1 MIEYEI
7 SDSERIFLKSQNIS
21 VYELF
26 NAKGRP
32 IPQCKQEMENHGKLF
47 AYNTTAS
54 MHLSHLLLLRQAFPK
69 EP

>member
-26 NAKGRP
+26 NA
-32 IPQCKQEMENHGKLF
+32 C
-47 AYNTTAS
+47 
-54 MHLSHLLLLRQAFPK
+54 LLYTSDAADEL
-69 EP
+69 

>member
-32 IPQCKQEMENHGKLF
+32 IPQCKQEMEIMVN
-47 AYNTTAS
+47 Y
-54 MHLSHLLLLRQAFPK
+54 LLIIQLLV
-69 EP
+69 ENMDIH

>member
-32 IPQCKQEMENHGKLF
+32 IPQCKARNGKIMVNYLLIIQLLVENMDIH
-47 AYNTTAS
+47 
-54 MHLSHLLLLRQAFPK
+54 
-69 EP
+69 